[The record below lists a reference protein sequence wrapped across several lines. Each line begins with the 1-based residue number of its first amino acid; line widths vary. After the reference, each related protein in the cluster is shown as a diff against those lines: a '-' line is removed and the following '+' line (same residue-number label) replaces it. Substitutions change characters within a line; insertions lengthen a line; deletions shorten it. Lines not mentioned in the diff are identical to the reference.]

1 MPDGDLRDIVNLR
14 TCLVFWEA
22 VRWIARRDFSLP
34 ADRIGPRQLCV
45 LPEWGDEEDEND
57 NGRYELAHELL
68 MDRAAKGKIRLYA
81 RGGSSDLV
89 DEKSLSFPM
98 ELSPEFIKKA
108 EYELLLDGHEGP
120 TLYIPEIE
128 GYNDIVVDYSDL
140 VREFWGESGRECD
153 ESVSKQ
159 PTPATPA
166 RPNRKTSINL
176 ARRRGRPSRYSMQ
189 DFAAEMTCYCLTN
202 PIPNQAALERH
213 MAEWCLDEWGCEP
226 APSYIREWVSPTF
239 RAVRKARGGAGESR
253 PDLPADAF

>member
-1 MPDGDLRDIVNLR
+1 MPDGDLGDFVHLR

-22 VRWIARRDFSLP
+22 VTWIARRDFSLP
-34 ADRIGPRQLCV
+34 ANRIGPRQLCV
-45 LPEWGDEEDEND
+45 LPGWGDEEDEND

-68 MDRAAKGKIRLYA
+68 MDRAAKGNIRLYA
-81 RGGSSDLV
+81 RGGWSDLV
-89 DEKSLSFPM
+89 DEQSLSFPM

-108 EYELLLDGHEGP
+108 EYEFEDYEGP
-120 TLYIPEIE
+120 TLYIPEKE
-128 GYNDIVVDYSDL
+128 GYHQIAVDYSDL
-140 VREFWGESGRECD
+140 TREFWGESGRECD

-189 DFAAEMTCYCLTN
+189 DFAAEMTRYCLTN
-202 PIPNQAALERH
+202 PIPAQAALERH

-226 APSYIREWVSPTF
+226 AASYIREWVSPTF